1 MKQTRHPHWLRA
13 ALLILGVVV
22 LTNAPTDDVYA
33 LVTNPVVLQNTPLN
47 FEGTVVNAGLN
58 PSSLVLGGPDPNGF
72 SGNWSVEVIQG
83 TFAGMGQNNDIKFNV
98 FHNIAPHPELGER
111 ALNLS
116 TNTLVD
122 IVPGISTGAFITAPT
137 PHGLVHFDIF
147 RVDYKPIA
155 FNTSL
160 IRCGSYSRTGYISPA
175 WGRAERVGATEKSQS
190 IGTAHI
196 RHS

>member
-47 FEGTVVNAGLN
+47 FEGTVANAGLN

-122 IVPGISTGAFITAPT
+122 IVPGISTAAFITAPT

-160 IRCGSYSRTGYISPA
+160 ITIDAVHTPEPA
-175 WGRAERVGATEKSQS
+175 TLVLLGVGLSGLALLRK
-190 IGTAHI
+190 AKA
-196 RHS
+196 